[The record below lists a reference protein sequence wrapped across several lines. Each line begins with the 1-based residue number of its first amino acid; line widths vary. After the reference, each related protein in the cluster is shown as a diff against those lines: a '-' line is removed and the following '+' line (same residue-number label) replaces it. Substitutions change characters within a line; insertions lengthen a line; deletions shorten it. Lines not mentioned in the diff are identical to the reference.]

1 LRPEAVPLRLLL
13 GLLGAAVLAA
23 FSLTAFSPLA
33 NFVAALVAVP
43 ADPGKADAI
52 VVLGGGA
59 EWPHGELSSTAL
71 HRTIHGIRL
80 YSEGLAPL
88 LVLSG
93 AQGRTLPSPSARRR
107 ALALACDVPDQAIIT
122 DERATTTRD
131 EATRVAELLRP
142 RDARSILLVTDPY
155 HMVRARRLFERAG
168 LTVRPAPANDLPDPA
183 ESPQSRLAL
192 MNRAAQEIFAIIYY
206 RVAGYM

>member
-1 LRPEAVPLRLLL
+1 MGPLLRLL
-13 GLLGAAVLAA
+13 GAGMFVAFLLAA
-23 FSLTAFSPLA
+23 FSPLP

-71 HRTIHGIRL
+71 HRTLRGIRL
-80 YSEGLAPL
+80 YQEGLAPL

-93 AQGRTLPSPSARRR
+93 AQRRTPPSAGALRRS
-107 ALALACDVPDQAIIT
+107 LAVMCGVPSGAIIT
-122 DERATTTRD
+122 DELAHTTQE
-131 EATRVAELLRP
+131 EAGRVASLLRP
-142 RDARSILLVTDPY
+142 RGARSILLVTDPY

-168 LTVRPAPANDLPDPA
+168 FAVRPAPANDRPDPA
-183 ESPQSRLAL
+183 KTPETRLAL
-192 MNRAAQEIFAIIYY
+192 MTRAMQEVLAIIYY
-206 RVAGYM
+206 RVAGYT